1 MRIFYAETFVTN
13 LKSRDNRVL
22 YIYID
27 SSLWVNVHGLID
39 SVDDTVLGKV
49 SIPFSMVKGYTQT
62 HIHMNRKVNVPNV
75 PRHMCT
81 DVHIFMRLVI
91 AAKERAK
98 E

>member
-1 MRIFYAETFVTN
+1 MRIFYAFVTN

-22 YIYID
+22 YIYINR
-27 SSLWVNVHGLID
+27 SVWANGHGLIY

-62 HIHMNRKVNVPNV
+62 HMNTQVNVPNV
-75 PRHMCT
+75 PRRMCT